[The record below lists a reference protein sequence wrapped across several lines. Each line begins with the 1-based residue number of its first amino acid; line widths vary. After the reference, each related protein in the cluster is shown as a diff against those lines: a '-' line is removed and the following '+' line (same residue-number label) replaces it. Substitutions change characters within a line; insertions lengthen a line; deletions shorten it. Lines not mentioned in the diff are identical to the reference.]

1 MKFAQPL
8 AVNQPFAYT
17 VTVNAN
23 LLVQCRK
30 TMCARDIMRILYDIL
45 PPIRDNLFGYD
56 LIIILTAIGTLM
68 YFLFIRFH
76 SIKVYNTIHTK
87 GYRPDDVMD
96 KGDAAPPSRDEIK
109 RIKINLRKMRE
120 TSDKYY
126 SMYIN
131 LTGIFPL
138 LGILGTVISLIPM
151 VQDMANMQTNFFV
164 ALTSTLWGL
173 VFAIFFKILDAILA
187 PRIERN
193 NRGIDDYLEKL
204 ETTVNLPDAAK
215 PAEKQDE

>member
-1 MKFAQPL
+1 
-8 AVNQPFAYT
+8 
-17 VTVNAN
+17 
-23 LLVQCRK
+23 
-30 TMCARDIMRILYDIL
+30 MRILYDIL

-68 YFLFIRFH
+68 YFLFVRFH

-96 KGDAAPPSRDEIK
+96 KGDAAPPTRDEIK
-109 RIKINLRKMRE
+109 RTKINLRKMRE

-126 SMYIN
+126 SMYTN

-173 VFAIFFKILDAILA
+173 VFAIFFKVLDAMLA

-204 ETTVNLPDAAK
+204 EITINPPDTAK